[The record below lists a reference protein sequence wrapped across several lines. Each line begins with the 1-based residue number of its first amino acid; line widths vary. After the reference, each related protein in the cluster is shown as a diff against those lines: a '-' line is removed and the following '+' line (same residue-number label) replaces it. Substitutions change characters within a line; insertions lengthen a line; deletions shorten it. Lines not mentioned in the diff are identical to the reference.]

1 MYSKT
6 GLKKKKVNMLIAQSV
21 QATLNN
27 AKTAK
32 HTLRGHYK
40 DNSCNTVLFIFLL
53 RVWILI
59 LSLELVNEIWLVN
72 KQRLDSD

>member
-1 MYSKT
+1 MIIDLQKKSTISMYSET
-6 GLKKKKVNMLIAQSV
+6 SKKKKKELNKLIAQSV

-32 HTLRGHYK
+32 HTLRGQHK

-53 RVWILI
+53 QV
-59 LSLELVNEIWLVN
+59 
-72 KQRLDSD
+72 

>member
-53 RVWILI
+53 RV
-59 LSLELVNEIWLVN
+59 
-72 KQRLDSD
+72 